1 MWNYEINSITWG
13 EIKITLNRLKNNF
26 FNIEAKSEINFK
38 LISYSFSNFCENSS
52 PLDIYSGN
60 ESIPFEKRDSL
71 FKNILRKE
79 FSDAIK
85 EFNKTIDK
93 FRKKT

>member
-1 MWNYEINSITWG
+1 M
-13 EIKITLNRLKNNF
+13 KNNYLE
-26 FNIEAKSEINFK
+26 FNNLSETRLE
-38 LISYSFSNFCENSS
+38 LISSSFSNLCENTS

-71 FKNILRKE
+71 YKNILRKE

-85 EFNKTIDK
+85 EFKNTIDK
-93 FRKKT
+93 LRKKI

>member
-1 MWNYEINSITWG
+1 MSIN
-13 EIKITLNRLKNNF
+13 
-26 FNIEAKSEINFK
+26 KSEINYSGFNNLSETRLE
-38 LISYSFSNFCENSS
+38 LISSSFSNLCENTS

-71 FKNILRKE
+71 YKNILRKE

-85 EFNKTIDK
+85 EFNNTIDK
-93 FRKKT
+93 LRKKI

>member
-1 MWNYEINSITWG
+1 
-13 EIKITLNRLKNNF
+13 LKNNQIS
-26 FNIEAKSEINFK
+26 FNNLSETKFK
-38 LISYSFSNFCENSS
+38 LISYSFSNLCENSS

-60 ESIPFEKRDSL
+60 ESIPFEQRNSL
-71 FKNILRKE
+71 YKKILRNE

-85 EFNKTIDK
+85 DFNKTRDK

>member
-1 MWNYEINSITWG
+1 M
-13 EIKITLNRLKNNF
+13 KNNYF
-26 FNIEAKSEINFK
+26 GYNNFSETRLE
-38 LISYSFSNFCENSS
+38 LISSSFSNLCENSS

-71 FKNILRKE
+71 YKNILRKE

-85 EFNKTIDK
+85 EFNNTIDK
-93 FRKKT
+93 LRKKI

>member
-1 MWNYEINSITWG
+1 M
-13 EIKITLNRLKNNF
+13 KNNHL
-26 FNIEAKSEINFK
+26 SFK
-38 LISYSFSNFCENSS
+38 YPPETRLELISYSFSNLCENAS

-71 FKNILRKE
+71 YKNILRKE

-85 EFNKTIDK
+85 EFNNTIDK
-93 FRKKT
+93 LRKKI

>member
-1 MWNYEINSITWG
+1 M
-13 EIKITLNRLKNNF
+13 KNNYLE
-26 FNIEAKSEINFK
+26 FNNLSETRFE
-38 LISYSFSNFCENSS
+38 LISSSFSNLCENTS

-71 FKNILRKE
+71 YKNILRKE

-85 EFNKTIDK
+85 EFKNTIDK
-93 FRKKT
+93 LRKKI